1 MWKGT
6 AEILNAN
13 PTKINTI
20 PNDRPYP
27 VSVIF
32 WEIKLKFVEPENPYI
47 KEQPY
52 NNKPEDNALSIKY
65 FTPDSEDNKL
75 SRLKDAKTYKAKD
88 WSSSPI

>member
-1 MWKGT
+1 MILVIGYISVENKL
-6 AEILNAN
+6 EI
-13 PTKINTI
+13 I
-20 PNDRPYP
+20 
-27 VSVIF
+27 S
-32 WEIKLKFVEPENPYI
+32 KFVEPENPYI

-88 WSSSPI
+88 